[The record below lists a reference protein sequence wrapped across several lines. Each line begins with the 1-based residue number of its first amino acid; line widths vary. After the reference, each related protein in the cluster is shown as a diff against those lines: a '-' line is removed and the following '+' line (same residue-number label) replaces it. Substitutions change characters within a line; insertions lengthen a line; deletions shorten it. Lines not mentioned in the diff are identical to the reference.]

1 MPQFTGVNNMTD
13 ALALDAAP
21 APSSAEALSR
31 RVILFGPA
39 TIYQGALKCLI
50 ENRVTKTD
58 VVQVEDEQ
66 SLLAADGNLIISDV
80 DIERIT
86 EAELAK
92 LTATLQKVAPRPVL
106 LITGGVHPSVLQQLL
121 RDGVAGV
128 VMRSS
133 SCEMLLEA
141 VESVASGKVWLQR
154 DLLAETFG
162 ESSHVRRSC
171 SESQRIAQLTQRE
184 REIIAIASCGL
195 TNRQVANKVHISEAT
210 VRHHLS
216 SVFTKLGV
224 ANRGELI
231 IFAYRHGL
239 ADEADRQRL
248 C

>member
-1 MPQFTGVNNMTD
+1 MSDSVTVEVSAPTG
-13 ALALDAAP
+13 AIEP
-21 APSSAEALSR
+21 ARKVVLYGPPSL
-31 RVILFGPA
+31 
-39 TIYQGALKCLI
+39 YQGALKCLI
-50 ENRVTKTD
+50 ENRVTNMD
-58 VVQVEDEQ
+58 VVQLDDVT
-66 SLLAADGNLIISDV
+66 SLLASDAQLV
-80 DIERIT
+80 VSDIDVEHLT

-92 LTATLQKVAPRPVL
+92 LTQLLQQLAPHPVL

-121 RDGVAGV
+121 RVGVAGV

-141 VESVASGKVWLQR
+141 IESVSSGKVWLQR

-171 SESQRIAQLTQRE
+171 SELHRITQLTQRE

-195 TNRQVANKVHISEAT
+195 TNRQIANKVHVSEAT

-216 SVFTKLGV
+216 SVFAKLGV